1 MFNSFYGKGRIT
13 SHLAR
18 FNLSLAPFRRYE
30 DMTKSQIIKV
40 VLDQMYELYQIDTS
54 EVWPDDRLNEFG
66 LDEQS
71 IKKVFRSSLLKLGCL
86 EGASGIDEGVV
97 PRTAR
102 EIVERVHEHVSHLKY
117 LRRSGAA

>member
-1 MFNSFYGKGRIT
+1 MFNSFRGKGRII

-18 FNLSLAPFRRYE
+18 FDLSLALFRRYK

-66 LDEQS
+66 LDDQS
-71 IKKVFRSSLLKLGCL
+71 IKKVFRSSLVKLGCL
-86 EGASGIDEGVV
+86 DGASGIDNSAV
-97 PRTAR
+97 PKTAR
-102 EIVERVHEHVSHLKY
+102 EVVERVYEHVSLLKDS
-117 LRRSGAA
+117 RTSGAA